1 MTPPKVLGAAK
12 PTSSVMM
19 SRMLGACLGGTTRG
33 AHHAFDCRA
42 LSLITPPNFGSGGG
56 SCLPL
61 IVVVAL
67 GDPSASVTAGA
78 GACEVVAVSFAAEGR
93 RDRRINWAEDV
104 DAKLNSNTTAK
115 AAASG
120 LRQVRTQQ
128 IKLRNLMGRF
138 SIGKGNNTTVL
149 RQNLDGRPPKRRV
162 TKASTT
168 SDNQIPNAHCRCFA
182 ANENRVQSRKQG
194 TMRSSR
200 IGVG

>member
-1 MTPPKVLGAAK
+1 
-12 PTSSVMM
+12 
-19 SRMLGACLGGTTRG
+19 
-33 AHHAFDCRA
+33 
-42 LSLITPPNFGSGGG
+42 
-56 SCLPL
+56 
-61 IVVVAL
+61 
-67 GDPSASVTAGA
+67 
-78 GACEVVAVSFAAEGR
+78 
-93 RDRRINWAEDV
+93 
-104 DAKLNSNTTAK
+104 
-115 AAASG
+115 
-120 LRQVRTQQ
+120 
-128 IKLRNLMGRF
+128 MGRF